1 MFFLKKIKNC
11 NFNQGFTIVEMIVGA
26 FIFSMVLIVSVASV
40 LSIVSANQQALAIK
54 SVFNNLNYSIEGMV
68 RDLRTGYSYNCG
80 TVTNCPRQGAGG
92 GGSTVGFTSSAG
104 SVSGYRL
111 NAGKI
116 QKLFG
121 SSWEDIT
128 GSETN
133 IDRLQFFVSGVGQD
147 QKQPTIF
154 LVLAGYVTFRNN
166 RQIKFSLSTL
176 AVQRKI
182 EGAERP

>member
-1 MFFLKKIKNC
+1 
-11 NFNQGFTIVEMIVGA
+11 VG
-26 FIFSMVLIVSVASV
+26 
-40 LSIVSANQQALAIK
+40 
-54 SVFNNLNYSIEGMV
+54 
-68 RDLRTGYSYNCG
+68 
-80 TVTNCPRQGAGG
+80 GG